1 MKRVSVYCLT
11 MIDDIRRVTCVGSG
25 LVGQGWAALFAL
37 KGYQTVLHDLTEEKL
52 MDAVERVSH
61 HIDVLVTAG
70 LGTDPEAAKKR
81 LSKTT
86 SLKESLKD
94 TDFVIESVYESL
106 PVKVPLYAEMDKLTP
121 KNVILASSTSGY
133 MMSEINRDMKHHPER
148 AIVAHPWNPVHLVPL
163 VELSPSPKTSKET
176 TDKTYRLMEDLG
188 RVPVVLKK
196 EVPGFIA
203 NRLSAVLWRE
213 ALDLANQGV
222 ASVEDID
229 KSIKAGPGIRWAI
242 MGPYLTYHLGGGKG
256 GIEYIMDHIGT
267 SKAKWLES
275 MAQWTEYPEPV
286 KKKAVE
292 GVNEMVGDMP
302 LEELEA
308 WRDEYLIAL
317 NKLLWSGE
325 RKIY

>member
-1 MKRVSVYCLT
+1 M
-11 MIDDIRRVTCVGSG
+11 GSG

-37 KGYQTVLHDLTEEKL
+37 KGYKVVLQDLTDEKL
-52 MDAVERVSH
+52 NEAERRVKH
-61 HIDVLVTAG
+61 HIDVLVGAK

-86 SLKESLKD
+86 NLEEALKD
-94 TDFVIESVYESL
+94 TDFVIESVYENL
-106 PVKVPLYAEMDKLTP
+106 GVKCPLYAEMDEITP

-133 MMSEINRDMKHHPER
+133 MMSDINREMKKHPER

-176 TDKTYRLMEDLG
+176 VDKTYRLMEDIG

-222 ASVEDID
+222 ASVKDID
-229 KSIKAGPGIRWAI
+229 KAIKAGPGIRWAI

-267 SKAKWLES
+267 SKAEWLKT
-275 MAQWTEYPEPV
+275 MAQWTEYPEAV
-286 KKKAVE
+286 KEKAVE
-292 GVNEMVGDMP
+292 GVNDMVGGMS

-308 WRDEYLIAL
+308 WRDQYLIAL
-317 NKLLWSGE
+317 NKLLWGEE